1 MSVELHL
8 GDCLTVMEGLA
19 DGLAD
24 SLVTDPPA
32 GIAFMGKDWD
42 KDCGGR
48 DRWVE
53 MLAARLA
60 EARRVC
66 KPGAYSLVW
75 ALPRTSHWTALALE
89 EAGWVIRD
97 RVSHL
102 FGQGFPKSK
111 SCLKPACEDWW
122 LAWSPVNR
130 VPPLPGLDAC
140 RIEAET
146 RPKREHTGRTG
157 NVYGSGL
164 EGSKSIGT
172 TTLGR
177 WPANITHDGSPEVM
191 EAFGAF
197 GESSSRSGKPR
208 SSAKPGNGWGTTKTG
223 SEYDDTGTAARFFY
237 CSKASRADR
246 DEGLD
251 GMPKRMAMRYGEK
264 GQGPL
269 PQQTPSKP
277 TSQANHHPTV
287 KPTELMR
294 WLCRLITPQGG
305 TVLDPFTG
313 SGSTG
318 KAAMMESL
326 SFIGI
331 EQDAEY
337 LEIARRRIEA
347 ARTQLPLLAG

>member
-1 MSVELHL
+1 VTVELHL
-8 GDCLTVMEGLA
+8 GNCLSVMEGMA

-32 GIAFMGKDWD
+32 GIAFMGKEWD

-66 KPGAYSLVW
+66 KPGAYGLVW

-122 LAWSPVNR
+122 LAWSPVKR

-140 RIEAET
+140 RIGVLDGEYASNCSGD
-146 RPKREHTGRTG
+146 RGHADNRNRESGFKMGCGRAA
-157 NVYGSGL
+157 S
-164 EGSKSIGT
+164 
-172 TTLGR
+172 GR
-177 WPANITHDGSPEVM
+177 WPANVTHDGSPEVM
-191 EAFGAF
+191 EGF
-197 GESSSRSGKPR
+197 
-208 SSAKPGNGWGTTKTG
+208 T
-223 SEYDDTGTAARFFY
+223 DAARYFY
-237 CSKASRADR
+237 CAKASRADR
-246 DEGLD
+246 NEGLD
-251 GMPKRMAMRYGEK
+251 GMPERFTATMGNGIGKREHD
-264 GQGPL
+264 PTL
-269 PQQTPSKP
+269 PRAYT
-277 TSQANHHPTV
+277 ANHHPTV

-294 WLCRLITPQGG
+294 WLCRLITPPGG

-318 KAAMMESL
+318 KAAAMESL

-331 EQDAEY
+331 EQNAEY
-337 LEIARRRIEA
+337 LEIARRRIDA
-347 ARTQLPLLAG
+347 ALAETPLFAGVEK